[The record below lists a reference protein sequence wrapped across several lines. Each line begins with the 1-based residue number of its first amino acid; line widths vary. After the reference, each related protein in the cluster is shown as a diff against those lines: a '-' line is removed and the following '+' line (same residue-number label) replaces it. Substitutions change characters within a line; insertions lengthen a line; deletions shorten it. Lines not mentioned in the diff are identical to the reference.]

1 MTSVFHEIRRTVET
15 TASRSSIPISRILSI
30 LGISRAW
37 YYRHLDLPPI
47 IDKRFNPFEINDEEM
62 RVIRYR
68 YDHPRMSFRLLAYS
82 MIDKDIAY
90 LSPSEVYRIL
100 KKYDLITPWERKT
113 WPSSRP
119 GRAEHPD
126 ERWQVDLMYV
136 KIKSRFFYLII
147 FIDEY
152 SRYIVHHALM
162 TSMDSNSVSL
172 EAQIAIENLRKDSL
186 ASPEIQSDNG
196 SAFISQDFKIVL
208 SSNGLIH
215 KRIHP
220 HTPEQ
225 NAIVERAN
233 KTVREEL
240 SPVIMTDY
248 QDAKREIS
256 RIVRWYN
263 NERMHSSLN
272 YLTPRDYYRGNP
284 DELLYIREEKLRI
297 GRMKR
302 KERNMNKRKGGEMA
316 GTVS

>member
-1 MTSVFHEIRRTVET
+1 MTSMFHEIRRTVET
-15 TASRSSIPISRILSI
+15 TASRSSFPITRILSI

-47 IDKRFNPFEINDEEM
+47 IDKRFNPFEISDEEL
-62 RVIRYR
+62 RVIKYR
-68 YDHPRMSFRLLAYS
+68 YQHKKMSFRLLAYS

-90 LSPSEVYRIL
+90 LSPSEVYKIL
-100 KKYDLITPWERKT
+100 KKYDLITPWEWNT

-126 ERWQVDLMYV
+126 ERWQVDIMYV

-316 GTVS
+316 VTVS

>member
-100 KKYDLITPWERKT
+100 KKYDLITPWERGT
-113 WPSSRP
+113 WNSSRP
-119 GRAEHPD
+119 ERAKHPD
-126 ERWQVDLMYV
+126 ERWQVDIMYV
-136 KIKSRFFYLII
+136 KIGERFFYLLI

-152 SRYIVHHALM
+152 SRYIIHHALM

-172 EAQIAIENLRKDSL
+172 EAQIAVENLRKDSL

-196 SAFISQDFKIVL
+196 SAFISMDFKIVL
-208 SSNGLIH
+208 KSNGLTH
-215 KRIHP
+215 RRIHP

-233 KTVREEL
+233 RTMREEL
-240 SPVIMTDY
+240 SPILITDY
-248 QDAKREIS
+248 QDAEREIS
-256 RIVRWYN
+256 RIVLWYN
-263 NERMHSSLN
+263 NERLHSSLN

-284 DELLYIREEKLRI
+284 DELLHKREEKLRI

-302 KERNMNKRKGGEMA
+302 KEMNMNRRKGGEMA
-316 GTVS
+316 GPVS